1 MKGPAP
7 AGAELA
13 GLGLYLCAAVVIPL
27 FIGLRIDDA
36 MHSTPLGFGLGLLIG
51 IVAGFSGI
59 YLRFRRYR

>member
-1 MKGPAP
+1 
-7 AGAELA
+7 
-13 GLGLYLCAAVVIPL
+13 VVIPL